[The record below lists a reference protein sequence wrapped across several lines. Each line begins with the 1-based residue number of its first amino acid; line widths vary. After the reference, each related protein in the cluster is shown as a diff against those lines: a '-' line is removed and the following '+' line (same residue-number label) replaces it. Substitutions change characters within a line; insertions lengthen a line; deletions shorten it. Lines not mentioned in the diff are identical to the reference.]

1 MDKEYDYVIF
11 GIGLKECI
19 LSGLLLVSGKKVFYM
34 DWNDFY
40 GGESILMYLFEK
52 FYEKFNEIRE
62 FDDFF
67 GNGCEW
73 NIDLVFK
80 FLMVDG
86 VFVKLFVYIGVI
98 WYMQFKQIEGSFV
111 YCGGFIYKVFV
122 DEKEVL
128 MFSLMGIF
136 EKWCF

>member
-52 FYEKFNEIRE
+52 FY
-62 FDDFF
+62 
-67 GNGCEW
+67 
-73 NIDLVFK
+73 
-80 FLMVDG
+80 
-86 VFVKLFVYIGVI
+86 
-98 WYMQFKQIEGSFV
+98 
-111 YCGGFIYKVFV
+111 
-122 DEKEVL
+122 
-128 MFSLMGIF
+128 
-136 EKWCF
+136 